1 MVEQWVFGAY
11 TRYDLTTL
19 LGLNDELLGAPES
32 ESTLKTGCRN
42 ELLGSPAELHLPHEW
57 LTAVD
62 GGGVWGG
69 RWGVRLGTAMVAVRD
84 QIVIS

>member
-1 MVEQWVFGAY
+1 MGDRVWCIHL
-11 TRYDLTTL
+11 RYDLTTL

-32 ESTLKTGCRN
+32 ESTLKTGSRN
-42 ELLGSPAELHLPHEW
+42 ELLGSPAEFYLPHEW

-69 RWGVRLGTAMVAVRD
+69 RWGVRPGTAIVAVRD

>member
-1 MVEQWVFGAY
+1 MD
-11 TRYDLTTL
+11 TSRYDLTTL

-32 ESTLKTGCRN
+32 ESTLKAGSRN
-42 ELLGSPAELHLPHEW
+42 EWSGSPAEFDLPHDW

-69 RWGVRLGTAMVAVRD
+69 PWAVRPGTAMVAVSD
-84 QIVIS
+84 QTIVS